1 MKDSSKMLTGY
12 IIGGLLVLGIIP
24 FIIYLITAF
33 ADTIYK
39 IEVVQND
46 LLRWGLI
53 VLLLAGGLSFGISS
67 IVYLNVKGEGGPL
80 EVANIEINPK
90 TKKLV
95 TSGPYRFT
103 RNPMLLGTFLMY
115 FAFAIFTNSLTAV
128 FLVIVFA
135 AFMLLVVVRKEEA
148 RLLKDFGSSFEQYR
162 KRTPKIIP
170 WVPK

>member
-1 MKDSSKMLTGY
+1 M
-12 IIGGLLVLGIIP
+12 GIIP